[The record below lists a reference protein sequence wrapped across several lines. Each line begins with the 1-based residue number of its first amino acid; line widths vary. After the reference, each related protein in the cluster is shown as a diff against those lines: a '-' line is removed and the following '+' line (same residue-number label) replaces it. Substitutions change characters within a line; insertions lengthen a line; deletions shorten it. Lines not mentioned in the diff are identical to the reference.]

1 VYGLC
6 IVSVWLKYEQVQT
19 EANLTKPDEMHYYIP
34 KQAKI
39 NQLFKSQFRIFILF
53 VLSIFVDNLEVNS

>member
-1 VYGLC
+1 MYGEC
-6 IVSVWLKYEQVQT
+6 IDSVWLKYEQVQT

-39 NQLFKSQFRIFILF
+39 NQLLNSRFRIFILF
-53 VLSIFVDNLEVNS
+53 ALSIFVDNLEVKI